1 MAQQRVVSGA
11 RIKVFLSKGPGT
23 PAQLV
28 GTFSRAGYRVAI
40 DQQGAWLL
48 GRFTAGTIDTTA
60 QELCDIN
67 ATGWRVAGLDPHA
80 VYGIPKVSELLTAD
94 YLSFVFFDRATGK
107 VIGGVEQCRP
117 TGYSQEFAAKQLSE
131 MPVSYVGILPAD
143 EGDTSPEEDAT
154 ATPQL

>member
-1 MAQQRVVSGA
+1 MATPKVVSGA

-28 GTFSRAGYRVAI
+28 GTFSRASYRVAI
-40 DQQGAWLL
+40 DQQGAWTL
-48 GRFTAGTIDTTA
+48 GRYTAGSIDTTA
-60 QELCDIN
+60 QELVDVT
-67 ATGWRVAGLDPHA
+67 ATGWRVAGLDPHST
-80 VYGIPKVSELLTAD
+80 YGIPKVSELMTAE
-94 YLSFVFFDRATGK
+94 YLSFVFFDRVTGK
-107 VIGGVEQCRP
+107 VIAGVEQCRP

-154 ATPQL
+154 AAPQL